1 MIPYKGQKM
10 AEMRPQIDPN
20 LRRVTGDV
28 QAECENQQITLCC
41 DVTSIAKSH
50 WHGRP
55 AEKINV
61 SSRSKTNV
69 MGGRLMDTPGDI
81 LLSDI
86 VRFIV
91 TCRILRLEGDAAF
104 ERHLDTPILRSTASV
119 IISSDSD
126 AVRMS
131 SSQLRTDS
139 YQRCGR

>member
-1 MIPYKGQKM
+1 M

-28 QAECENQQITLCC
+28 QAECENQQSTLCC

-69 MGGRLMDTPGDI
+69 MGGRLMDAPGI
-81 LLSDI
+81 LRSDC
-86 VRFIV
+86 VRVIG
-91 TCRILRLEGDAAF
+91 TCRILPLEGERRLEI
-104 ERHLDTPILRSTASV
+104 PILRSTAAL
-119 IISSDSD
+119 IISSDGD
-126 AVRMS
+126 AVS
-131 SSQLRTDS
+131 SPSHVMHNA
-139 YQRCGR
+139 GF